1 MNVDFN
7 MEALQGRQVRLEPLA
22 ERHADDLLAVGRDE
36 SIWTYLTRGPF
47 VDRADVV
54 QWIHKAE
61 ALREKGEQI
70 PFAIVDAATNRAVG
84 STRYLD
90 IRPHDQAIEI
100 GYTWLTPAVQRTAIN
115 TECKLL
121 LLKHAFETLSAG
133 RVQLKTD
140 ARNVKSQTAIARLG
154 ALREGV
160 LRRHMRT
167 RNDHF
172 RDTVFFGI
180 LAEEWPAVRS
190 RLLARLSEGAQFR

>member
-7 MEALQGRQVRLEPLA
+7 MAALEGRHARLEALA

-47 VDRADVV
+47 TDRADVV
-54 QWIHKAE
+54 QWIHKAA

-70 PFAIVDAATNRAVG
+70 PFAIVDAATGRVVG

-90 IRPHDQAIEI
+90 IRPHDRSIEI
-100 GYTWLTPAVQRTAIN
+100 GYTWLAPAVQRTTIN

-121 LLKHAFETLSAG
+121 LLRHAFETQSAG

-140 ARNVKSQTAIARLG
+140 SRNLKSQTAIARLG
-154 ALREGV
+154 AMREGV
-160 LRRHMRT
+160 LRRNMRT
-167 RNDHF
+167 RNDVF
-172 RDTVFFGI
+172 RDTVYFSI
-180 LAEEWPAVRS
+180 LVEEWPAVRARLES
-190 RLLARLSEGAQFR
+190 RLQ